1 MLNKVLLLGRLTS
14 DVELKHTPSNVAV
27 CSFTLAVKRR
37 FNKDTTD
44 FIDCVAWRNT
54 AEHLSKYFSKGQQL
68 VACGALET
76 RTWTDKDGNKRK
88 AVEVNVDE
96 VHFAD
101 SKKTSN
107 EPVFAAVEDDEDE
120 GLPF

>member
-14 DVELKHTPSNVAV
+14 DVELERTPSNVAV
-27 CSFTLAVKRR
+27 CSFTLAVNRR
-37 FNKDTTD
+37 FNREQTD

-68 VACGALET
+68 VACGSLET
-76 RTWTDKDGNKRK
+76 RTWEDKNGNKRK

-101 SKKTSN
+101 SKKANN
-107 EPVFAAVEDDEDE
+107 EPAFAEMDEEDPD

>member
-14 DVELKHTPSNVAV
+14 DVELERTPSNVAV
-27 CSFTLAVKRR
+27 CSFTLAVNRR
-37 FNKDTTD
+37 FNRKQTD

-68 VACGALET
+68 VACGSLET
-76 RTWTDKDGNKRK
+76 RTWEDKNGNKRK
-88 AVEVNVDE
+88 SVEVNVDE

-101 SKKTSN
+101 SKKANN
-107 EPVFAAVEDDEDE
+107 EPVFAEMDEDDSDD
-120 GLPF
+120 LPF